1 MTIQTN
7 INVEDIFY
15 NEAKEVFQNLGLS
28 FGEAINIFL
37 AKVANEKSI
46 PFDLRLPSQ
55 ELEDRVK
62 NIDNNIN
69 IQTYKTSDSLFEE
82 LGI

>member
-37 AKVANEKSI
+37 AKVANEKTI
-46 PFDLRLPSQ
+46 PFDLTLPSQ
-55 ELEDRVK
+55 ELEDRIK

-69 IQTYKTSDSLFEE
+69 TQIYKTSDSLFED